1 VGIQQELNADA
12 LLPQLIGMAMIVSY
26 VTDKES
32 SIQLWEL
39 VHVQILKNGMELI
52 VLMSVQRV
60 MIKLENCVFVL
71 LTLMNLMAN
80 VYLSPTVQME

>member
-1 VGIQQELNADA
+1 MEIQQELNVDA
-12 LLPQLIGMAMIVSY
+12 PLHQLIGMVMIVCY
-26 VTDKES
+26 ATDKES

-52 VLMSVQRV
+52 VLMSVRRV